1 MLKNNY
7 EYDKITNDYSN
18 LSMRILDGGI
28 VSNGSWST
36 YKLFE
41 TKEDVKQYIITIA
54 KNKIKNSNH
63 ISAQDIQVLDSFEVN
78 FEGYYEKRKDIIEKH
93 NIEIQKRIDSK
104 NTEIE
109 NIQKLFMTVD

>member
-7 EYDKITNDYSN
+7 EYDNGTLNYSN
-18 LSMRILDGGI
+18 LSMKVLDGAI

-41 TKEDVKQYIITIA
+41 TKEDVKEYITNLA
-54 KNKIKNSNH
+54 KERIKNSNH

-78 FEGYYEKRKDIIEKH
+78 FEGYRNRKY
-93 NIEIQKRIDSK
+93 
-104 NTEIE
+104 
-109 NIQKLFMTVD
+109 